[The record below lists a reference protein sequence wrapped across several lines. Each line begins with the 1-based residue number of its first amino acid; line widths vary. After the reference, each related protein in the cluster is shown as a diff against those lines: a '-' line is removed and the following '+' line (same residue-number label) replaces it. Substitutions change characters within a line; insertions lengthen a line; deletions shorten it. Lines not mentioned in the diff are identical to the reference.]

1 MEYSNPGEQ
10 VATTLA
16 PDLIE
21 EAFGV
26 EPADNADHADNAA
39 GAMAVPPP
47 RAHREYVEG
56 PIVLGYN

>member
-1 MEYSNPGEQ
+1 MEHSNHEESP

-26 EPADNADHADNAA
+26 DPVAEASV
-39 GAMAVPPP
+39 VPPP
-47 RAHREYVEG
+47 RQNREYVEG

>member
-1 MEYSNPGEQ
+1 MEYSEPGENS
-10 VATTLA
+10 AATLA

-26 EPADNADHADNAA
+26 DETTV
-39 GAMAVPPP
+39 VPSP
-47 RAHREYVEG
+47 RQYVEG

>member
-1 MEYSNPGEQ
+1 MEYSNHGENP

-26 EPADNADHADNAA
+26 DPAAEAS
-39 GAMAVPPP
+39 AVPPP
-47 RAHREYVEG
+47 RKHREYVEG